1 MLFFILFKGLIAGIL
16 VGALLYAL
24 TKRQSAKL
32 RPASEARHGDGE
44 SRTSIYIG
52 YYLSIIFLFFRNF
65 LIFLAIVLLPFLLI
79 FII

>member
-24 TKRQSAKL
+24 TQRQSAKL
-32 RPASEARHGDGE
+32 RPALEARHGDGA
-44 SRTSIYIG
+44 SRTSVIG